1 MRHPDHSRAGNMR
14 SFSIALA
21 LTLFAIVPPA
31 RAELINENLLVEVPP
46 GYKIDFQDKK
56 PNSLMNEMVPT
67 NETVNN
73 WTEMVTVQIFYN
85 MKATPEQFVGKMA
98 SGWMQ
103 ACAGASSKPI
113 ASGPENG
120 YPAGVWLL
128 SCPKNPATGQPEI
141 TWVKAVQGNDSFYVV
156 QKAFKFTPSN
166 EQVVQWMK
174 YLRSVAVCDSRLPD
188 RACPQTKN

>member
-1 MRHPDHSRAGNMR
+1 MR
-14 SFSIALA
+14 SFFAALA
-21 LTLFAIVPPA
+21 LALFACVTA
-31 RAELINENLLVEVPP
+31 TRAELVNENLLVSVPP

-56 PNSLMNEMVPT
+56 PKSLMNEMVPT
-67 NETVNN
+67 NETVND

-98 SGWMQ
+98 SGWIQ
-103 ACAGASSKPI
+103 ACPGASSKPV

-128 SCPKNPATGQPEI
+128 SCPKNPATGKPEI

-174 YLRSVAVCDSRLPD
+174 YLRAVAVCDSRLPD
-188 RACPQTKN
+188 RACPQTKD